1 MFGFTEKDNAF
12 RQTQYGLQKAASFVS
27 VAIFMFNKFKQNL
40 NTEFLPYTNCTERK
54 TEIQYLL
61 FIYCILSHPQ
71 STRSRP
77 VKLFQSAS
85 TEESIEAN
93 STDIRTIPTTSKQ
106 PKQRWSVLF
115 GLKNPQQNQ
124 LCEILNN
131 YTKNGVPQSKSST
144 YSFEHVDLPSA
155 LEYLENIHASWKEFV
170 CYSNMTDN
178 EIKIQSAIWELVTTE
193 VDYIHALQTV
203 TDVSILL
210 HLFIHLLLLLYFI
223 QFSANK
229 KKSEIF
235 IWITYTY
242 VFHMRLYV
250 CML

>member
-1 MFGFTEKDNAF
+1 M
-12 RQTQYGLQKAASFVS
+12 
-27 VAIFMFNKFKQNL
+27 
-40 NTEFLPYTNCTERK
+40 
-54 TEIQYLL
+54 
-61 FIYCILSHPQ
+61 Q

-85 TEESIEAN
+85 TEESVEATT
-93 STDIRTIPTTSKQ
+93 SDTRTVPTTSKQ

-131 YTKNGVPQSKSST
+131 YTKNGVPQLKSS
-144 YSFEHVDLPSA
+144 SFSFDHADLPSA
-155 LEYLENIHASWKEFV
+155 LDYLENIHSTWKDFV

-203 TDVSILL
+203 TDVSIIHCTLCIYELL
-210 HLFIHLLLLLYFI
+210 HIYIIVYMFEIPY
-223 QFSANK
+223 ANK
-229 KKSEIF
+229 LVKFKMLTFLLQMIRLLAIHNVSPLPLIFDTHKKKRRKRE
-235 IWITYTY
+235 WQ
-242 VFHMRLYV
+242 
-250 CML
+250 